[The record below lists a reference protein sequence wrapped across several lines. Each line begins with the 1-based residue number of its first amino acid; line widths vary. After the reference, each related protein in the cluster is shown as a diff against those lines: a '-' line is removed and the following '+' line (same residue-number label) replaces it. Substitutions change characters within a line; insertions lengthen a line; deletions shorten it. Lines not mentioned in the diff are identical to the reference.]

1 MILFAEDWK
10 LYPTAFPDMQT
21 KNRSF
26 VRLAQVYK
34 AMGVKNHMFIL
45 ALVNP
50 ALQGVDPFDIDNL
63 TEEQKVAI
71 GVECSINPWYFF
83 REVARAPAESGSA
96 SVPLQAN
103 RGNIALFWT
112 FFNHILIFLIQ
123 IRQTGKSFS
132 TDTLMTLLL
141 NFICR
146 DTKINLLTKDD
157 DLRRKNIQR
166 LKDIAEELPLYLQQ
180 KTRADANNGEE
191 ISIKSLGNWYNTHVP
206 QESEKRALLMGRGL
220 TSAIFHID
228 EAPFQKNI
236 RIALKAAL
244 PAAGAARDS
253 ARAAGSPYGTII
265 TTTAGKIDDK
275 DGSYIYNLI
284 MAAAVW
290 DEKFLD
296 AKNLEDLE
304 KLVRANSRGGKL
316 YINAT
321 FNHRQLGKSD
331 DWLAQRLEDALQDDD
346 SDGQDTNRD
355 FFNMWT
361 SGSLSNPLDPK
372 VLEAIGKS
380 AMGPM
385 YTSISNPHGY
395 LTRWY
400 IPENQIGARLAKS
413 KFVLG
418 FDGSNG
424 SNGDDL
430 TICLQDLESLEVIAA
445 GSYNELN
452 LIHFSK
458 WLADMLINMPNVT
471 FNPENK
477 SSGTYIIDY
486 LIVELLAAGQ
496 DPFKRIFNT
505 VVNDHTEKPERFAEI
520 NMPLNRRDKHVYEK
534 YKSCFGFT
542 TAASGIFSRT
552 DLYSIILQR
561 AARDGKHVVRD
572 RQLTGQILALIN
584 RNGRIDHPVGGHDDM
599 VVAWLLCNWFA
610 MMAKN
615 MSFYGIDSRQVMR
628 LVVKESFG
636 RQLDQFEQLE
646 QNKLRERMDE
656 LSAELSD
663 EKDEAV
669 SMKLE
674 REMRMIERKLI
685 MDKGEVLNVDELI
698 RQAQEKKRGNK
709 PWNRGVTPASAYG
722 ANLFRQPQ
730 VNMNNLTHG
739 VMSDRILSL
748 KEIMGR

>member
-1 MILFAEDWK
+1 MILFLEDWK
-10 LYPTAFPDMQT
+10 RFPTAQPDLTTTNQ
-21 KNRSF
+21 SF
-26 VRLAQVYK
+26 IRLARVYK
-34 AMGVKNHMFIL
+34 SMGIQNHMFLL
-45 ALVNP
+45 ALVNQD
-50 ALQGVDPFDIDNL
+50 LRGVDPFDLENL

-83 REVARAPAESGSA
+83 REVARAPAQSGSGA
-96 SVPLQAN
+96 VPLEAN

-132 TDTLMTLLL
+132 TDTLMTLLM

-146 DTKINLLTKDD
+146 DTKINLLTKND

-166 LKDIAEELPLYLQQ
+166 LKEIAEELPPYLQQ
-180 KTRADANNGEE
+180 KTREDANNGEE
-191 ISIKSLGNWYNTHVP
+191 ISVKSLGNWYNTHVP

-228 EAPFQKNI
+228 EAPFQPNI

-244 PAAGAARDS
+244 PATGAARDA
-253 ARAAGSPYGTII
+253 ARAAGAPYGTII

-275 DGSYIYNLI
+275 DGAYIYNLL
-284 MAAAVW
+284 MEAAVW

-296 AKNLEDLE
+296 ARNLEELE
-304 KLVRANSRGGKL
+304 KMVRANSRGGKL
-316 YINAT
+316 QINAT
-321 FNHRQLGKSD
+321 FNHRQLGKTD
-331 DWLAQRLEDALQDDD
+331 DWLAQKLEDALQEE
-346 SDGQDTNRD
+346 GEDTNRD
-355 FFNMWT
+355 YFNMWT
-361 SGSLSNPLDPK
+361 SGSQTNPLDPK

-380 AMGPM
+380 AMGPL
-385 YTSISNPHGY
+385 YTMISRPMGY

-400 IPENQIGARLAKS
+400 IPESEIPNRLRSS

-424 SNGDDL
+424 SGGDDL
-430 TICLQDLESLEVIAA
+430 TLVLQDMEDLSVVAA

-458 WLADMLINMPNVT
+458 WIAEMLINMPNVT

-486 LIVELLAAGQ
+486 LIVELLAVGI

-505 VVNDHTEKPERFAEI
+505 VVDEYQERPERFAEI
-520 NMPLNRRDKHVYEK
+520 NMPMNRRDRHVYEK

-542 TAASGIFSRT
+542 TAATGKFSRS
-552 DLYSIILQR
+552 DLYSIVLQR

-572 RQLTGQILALIN
+572 RQLTSQILALIN

-599 VVAWLLCNWFA
+599 VIAWLLCNWFN

-615 MSFYGIDSRQVMR
+615 MSFYGIDSRMVMR
-628 LVVKESFG
+628 KVQKESSG
-636 RQLDQFEQLE
+636 KQLDQFEQIE
-646 QNKLRERMDE
+646 QLRLRERMEE
-656 LSAELSD
+656 LAEALTN
-663 EKDEAV
+663 ETDEAV

-674 REMRMIERKLI
+674 REMRVVERKLV
-685 MDKGEVLNVDELI
+685 MEKGEVLNVDELI
-698 RQAQEKKRGNK
+698 RQAQEKKRNARN
-709 PWNRGVTPASAYG
+709 PRAY
-722 ANLFRQPQ
+722 ANAATYGRSIIGGSSPSTI
-730 VNMNNLTHG
+730 NYNNLHHG
-739 VMSDRILSL
+739 VLSDRVLTMSEML
-748 KEIMGR
+748 RAR